1 MRVKRRFF
9 KCSICELV
17 TVYLPTH
24 FANKHGIPRSSKQS
38 ERYMLLAGAYEGK
51 DELKYN
57 KSTKPSNKIASQSR
71 FQRLFNLTLG
81 SDTESDD
88 DSYDPSA
95 DEEDETSGSDKCEVI
110 PPTPDCPRRGG

>member
-1 MRVKRRFF
+1 MKRRFF

-24 FANKHGIPRSSKQS
+24 FANKHGIPWSSEES
-38 ERYMLLAGAYEGK
+38 ERYMLLARAYKGK
-51 DELKYN
+51 DELTYN
-57 KSTKPSNKIASQSR
+57 KLTKPSNKTASHSR

-95 DEEDETSGSDKCEVI
+95 DEEDESSGSDECEVI
-110 PPTPDCPRRGG
+110 PPTPDCPRPGG

>member
-1 MRVKRRFF
+1 
-9 KCSICELV
+9 
-17 TVYLPTH
+17 
-24 FANKHGIPRSSKQS
+24 
-38 ERYMLLAGAYEGK
+38 MLLARAYEGK

-95 DEEDETSGSDKCEVI
+95 DEKDETSDECEVI
-110 PPTPDCPRRGG
+110 PPTLDCRRRGG

>member
-17 TVYLPTH
+17 TVYLATH
-24 FANKHGIPRSSKQS
+24 FANKHGIPRSSKQI
-38 ERYMLLAGAYEGK
+38 ERYMLLAKAYEGK

-81 SDTESDD
+81 RDTKSND

-95 DEEDETSGSDKCEVI
+95 DEEDETSDECEVI

>member
-38 ERYMLLAGAYEGK
+38 ERYMLL
-51 DELKYN
+51 DN
-57 KSTKPSNKIASQSR
+57 KSTKPSHKIASQSR

-95 DEEDETSGSDKCEVI
+95 DEEDETSGSDECEVI